1 MKFIF
6 NSPRRKP
13 GVTIISGFPARRRR
27 AQDYEIPRHSYQFL
41 ILQLT
46 LGATLILLALS
57 PFACK
62 QPSADI
68 NEMAHPVH
76 TDSFMAKR
84 MEAEIIDF
92 RKRKDEEFKKSSESP
107 LPPEIKV
114 VFTGLEYY
122 PIDWKFRFEGPVH
135 RYPNPEKI
143 RMITTSGVQRD
154 AVKYG
159 YIRFFL
165 TGKEFKLEV
174 YRLLDLEEQNMLFV
188 PFIDANV
195 GKETYPAGRYID
207 LIEKDNGKYVID
219 FNMAY
224 NPACAYGGT
233 FPCPVTP
240 NENRITVAVPAG
252 EKMLSLAAKLVKEKS
267 AI

>member
-1 MKFIF
+1 MKTTKLIFCALAVLFI
-6 NSPRRKP
+6 
-13 GVTIISGFPARRRR
+13 
-27 AQDYEIPRHSYQFL
+27 
-41 ILQLT
+41 
-46 LGATLILLALS
+46 
-57 PFACK
+57 FACK
-62 QPSADI
+62 HASDDI
-68 NEMAHPVH
+68 NEIAHPVH

-84 MEAEIIDF
+84 MEAEITDY
-92 RKRKDEEFKKSSESP
+92 RKRKDEDFKKSAESP

-114 VFTGLEYY
+114 SFSGLEYY
-122 PIDWKFRFEGPVH
+122 PIDWKFRFEGPVR
-135 RYPNPEKI
+135 RYPNPQKI
-143 RMITTSGVQRD
+143 SMITTSGVRRD

-165 TGKEFKLEV
+165 SGKEFKLEV
-174 YRLLDLEEQNMLFV
+174 YRLLDLEEKNMLFV

-240 NENRITVAVPAG
+240 AENRITVAVPAG
-252 EKMLSLAAKLVKEKS
+252 EKNLPLTAKMVKEKAS
-267 AI
+267 I